1 MNTTIPAI
9 TDRLGRHWGQPP
21 VNSILLDNTHAVMS
35 KQSFSQLAEYSSTM
49 PSGVYPGKMWSRH
62 DGLFD
67 RNCKPQDRR
76 WLLCWFGEVPGNP
89 TRCSINFRI
98 ILVVTP

>member
-9 TDRLGRHWGQPP
+9 TDPLGRHWGQPA
-21 VNSILLDNTHAVMS
+21 VSSILLDDTHAVMS
-35 KQSFSQLAEYSSTM
+35 KQSFDQLAEYSSTM
-49 PSGVYPGKMWSRH
+49 PGGVYPGKMWSRH

-76 WLLCWFGEVPGNP
+76 WLLCWFCEVPGNP
-89 TRCSINFRI
+89 TRCSINFRV
-98 ILVVTP
+98 ILVVMP